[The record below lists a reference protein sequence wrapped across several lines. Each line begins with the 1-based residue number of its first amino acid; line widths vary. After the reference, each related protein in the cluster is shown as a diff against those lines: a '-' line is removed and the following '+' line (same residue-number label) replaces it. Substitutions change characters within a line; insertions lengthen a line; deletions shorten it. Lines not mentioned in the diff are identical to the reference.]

1 MRTMGRIAAFTL
13 VAAASLFAA
22 NASAAPGDIRAAPVS
37 IGTGADPDVAAMPDG
52 GALHVWIGSE
62 GATPSDAVYSLRARR
77 YAANGAAGPARK
89 LDANLGNA
97 VQPRVAADGAGD
109 FAVGLSQ
116 RAGARKSVLWG
127 KRVYVRVDHGG
138 G

>member
-1 MRTMGRIAAFTL
+1 MRTMGRIAAVTL

-62 GATPSDAVYSLRARR
+62 GATPYDAVYSLRARR
-77 YAANGAAGPARK
+77 YAANGAAGPELK
-89 LDANLGNA
+89 LGDNLGNA
-97 VQPRVAADGAGD
+97 GQPRVAADGGGN
-109 FAVGLSQ
+109 FAVVGKQ
-116 RAGARKSVLWG
+116 RAGYQQRGRAQ
-127 KRVYVRVDHGG
+127 
-138 G
+138 